1 VPEDELQSAKNRYL
15 TSTYR
20 QLDGNF
26 FQMLRYGQADAL
38 GDWHLADQLV
48 KQVQQVSSADLQRIV
63 KQYFRRENRA
73 VAIYTRKGGSE
84 AEDPALAALPAEAR
98 GMAKRMLG
106 RIAQA
111 KDAATLRQMLE
122 RIDGG
127 AAQMPEAMKPGLEL
141 VKKRIQARLAEL
153 EGAQK

>member
-1 VPEDELQSAKNRYL
+1 
-15 TSTYR
+15 
-20 QLDGNF
+20 
-26 FQMLRYGQADAL
+26 MC
-38 GDWHLADQLV
+38 
-48 KQVQQVSSADLQRIV
+48 SSDL
-63 KQYFRRENRA
+63 
-73 VAIYTRKGGSE
+73 
-84 AEDPALAALPAEAR
+84 AEAR